1 MNYSEKASDNDTPDD
16 RCYFRA
22 PPRVG
27 KIIGAGGGHVPALR
41 SPSSAVF
48 VSRIEK
54 HLVSNKNVTS
64 YFILCAVYC

>member
-27 KIIGAGGGHVPALR
+27 KITGGGGACACAVP
-41 SPSSAVF
+41 SSSAVF
-48 VSRIEK
+48 VNRIEK
-54 HLVSNKNVTS
+54 HLCSKTE
-64 YFILCAVYC
+64 LKP